1 MFVQKTILYTFSN
14 FLSFGPI
21 KSRLVYILKV
31 LLSNCFELFSD
42 FFRTFF
48 GLFSGLFGLLIRTCV
63 NAVSSTS
70 TSILSS
76 SGRPLCNTERKPSS
90 NWNLKISESVSYF
103 RLVLQT
109 WTLDSV
115 FRLGIQ
121 TLTSELTFRHGLQTW
136 TSALDFSLGLQ
147 TRTSDSYFRLG
158 LLTWT

>member
-1 MFVQKTILYTFSN
+1 MFVQKTILHTCSN

-21 KSRLVYILKV
+21 KSRLVYILKG
-31 LLSNCFELFSD
+31 LLSNCFE
-42 FFRTFF
+42 
-48 GLFSGLFGLLIRTCV
+48 LFSGLFGLLIRTCV

-121 TLTSELTFRHGLQTW
+121 TLTSELTFRLG
-136 TSALDFSLGLQ
+136 LGLQ
-147 TRTSDSYFRLG
+147 TRTSDLDFGLG
-158 LLTWT
+158 LQT